1 MEPICC
7 AAHIC
12 TFTQGTPFTD
22 MRCQLGNLA
31 LQILVGKS
39 DNAIYANISS
49 ADAMGQEGTAAG
61 QAVRAG
67 TRKVDYE

>member
-1 MEPICC
+1 
-7 AAHIC
+7 
-12 TFTQGTPFTD
+12 

-49 ADAMGQEGTAAG
+49 ADAMGQHGTPVG
-61 QAVRAG
+61 KAVRAG